1 MARLQVGTDTRSTRR
16 ILHSFLALVFTQLC
30 HFPNEGCQFQLQLSA
45 ISANSCAHHQE
56 EKTAENMKN
65 MNIKPIF
72 GKLNLLQ
79 SRGPQLT

>member
-1 MARLQVGTDTRSTRR
+1 MR
-16 ILHSFLALVFTQLC
+16 ILFRVFTQLC

-65 MNIKPIF
+65 LNIKPTF
-72 GKLNLLQ
+72 GKINLLQ